1 MSNDEAVKELTQ
13 FARAISKGEFYKE
26 VNLELKGELGS
37 LAFYIDKT
45 RRNLQSLNPKIK
57 ETSGQVPDVASGL
70 SSITK
75 ATEEATHK
83 VLTISEKVL
92 EDRDAVSGYL
102 EKLKDLV
109 ENNALVYIK
118 EIEAINEENKADI
131 IEILTALS
139 FQDLTGQKIKKLEE
153 TIVDIEKK
161 ILELLISFGIKVD
174 KEEGEMGKKALDQ
187 IEKLKTEKLSQNL
200 IDDILQ
206 GLGL

>member
-1 MSNDEAVKELTQ
+1 MSNDDAIKELTQ
-13 FARAISKGEFYKE
+13 FARAISKGDFYKE
-26 VNLELKGELGS
+26 INLELKGELGS

-45 RRNLQSLNPKIK
+45 RRNLQFLNPKIK

-139 FQDLTGQKIKKLEE
+139 FQDLTGQKIQKLEE

-174 KEEGEMGKKALDQ
+174 KEEGEVGKKALDQ

-200 IDDILQ
+200 VDDILQ